1 MVPIGLIAAMPEECR
16 PLLRRV
22 AGWQACRVGRFSGYR
37 FRLRERDC
45 LLVRSGIGLQRAGE
59 AARALLAEARLSLLV
74 SFGVAGAVRDGLQI
88 GDVVAIG
95 SASLL
100 DGRGRPGPFVDLARW
115 SGPAQAAAAETL
127 ALAGGGARLV
137 WGTALTTPGAQ
148 AVQAEAL
155 AMENPLLEMETTA
168 IAQAAAE
175 YNVPLMGLRG
185 VSDNPAQ
192 PLPIDP
198 GAVLDEDY
206 HLRAGRLIGILARRP
221 GIVLQLGQLRRNT
234 TLAAENAAAAVMA
247 ALGSEESLKG

>member
-1 MVPIGLIAAMPEECR
+1 MVSVGLIAAMPEEVR

-37 FRLRERDC
+37 FRLGGRDC

-59 AARALLAEARLSLLV
+59 AARALVAEARPSLLV

-100 DGRGRPGPFVDLARW
+100 DQWGRPGLVVDLARW
-115 SGPAQAAAAETL
+115 SVPAQAAAAETL
-127 ALAGGGARLV
+127 ALVGGGARLV

-168 IAQAAAE
+168 IAQAAVE
-175 YNVPLMGLRG
+175 YNIPLVGLRG

-198 GAVLDEDY
+198 SAVMDEDY
-206 HLRAGRLIGILARRP
+206 HLRIGRLAGILARRP
-221 GIVLQLGQLRRNT
+221 GIMLQLGRLHRNT
-234 TLAAENAAAAVMA
+234 ALAAENAAVAVVA